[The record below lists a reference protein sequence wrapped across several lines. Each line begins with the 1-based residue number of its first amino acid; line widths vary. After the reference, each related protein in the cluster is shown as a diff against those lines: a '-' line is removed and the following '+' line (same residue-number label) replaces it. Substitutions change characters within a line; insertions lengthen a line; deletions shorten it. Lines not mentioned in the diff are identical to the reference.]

1 MLQKILL
8 FASPIVSAA
17 TVATIITVRLGRKE
31 DHQTLILRGMM
42 MTMIIQE
49 VLAKVLTG
57 GTLNN
62 SN

>member
-17 TVATIITVRLGRKE
+17 TVATIITVKTWKKRRPPNINITW
-31 DHQTLILRGMM
+31 DDDDDDYTI
-42 MTMIIQE
+42 
-49 VLAKVLTG
+49 VVAKGLTG